1 MDQQRK
7 TIQSL
12 TVTLDSKREE
22 LTSFYRQFGEK
33 MIQDSRDSDS
43 GAGAVPADR
52 VSSWKAL
59 MASRENDTRM
69 ILDIKSA
76 VVRQQELHKFRKEI
90 DASVADEK
98 SARRVQLERLGSA
111 LYRNFDSE
119 RDGSSFGKFHE
130 DASCQENILIQ
141 YEEKQDRL
149 KHELLDAGFF
159 GKMFAQFR
167 MASLATNI
175 RQHRSRLNSI
185 FSDGARRLVDSGEI
199 ARRAEAGLSSPEQ
212 DASYTRIVEI
222 GERLSEIAHR
232 VETLDADQ
240 TAVAETF
247 SACGATGNP
256 PRRLDELRGRIKET
270 DKRIDTLTVL
280 SAREYSDKFLD
291 EDGRSVLGGVGD
303 GNTFSDMGAY
313 AHQLEQVAQRRSA
326 ISVIKKRI
334 DLLETSLRIESLD
347 RNIAGYERSI
357 ADSERKI
364 EHYRALSEKL
374 RKNIVDTGED
384 RERLV
389 QLREALMRSL
399 DGKIDENQPR
409 E

>member
-22 LTSFYRQFGEK
+22 LSSFYRQFGEK

-43 GAGAVPADR
+43 GAGAVPPDR

-76 VVRQQELHKFRKEI
+76 MVRQQELLKFRKEL

-98 SARRVQLERLGSA
+98 SARRVQFERLGSA
-111 LYRNFDSE
+111 LYRNFDSD
-119 RDGSSFGKFHE
+119 RDGSSIGKLHE
-130 DASCQENILIQ
+130 EALSQENILIQ

-167 MASLATNI
+167 MASLATHI

-185 FSDGARRLVDSGEI
+185 LADGARRLVDSGEI
-199 ARRAEAGLSSPEQ
+199 ARRIETGLSSPEQ
-212 DASYTRIVEI
+212 DTAYARIVEI

-232 VETLDADQ
+232 VDTLDADH
-240 TAVAETF
+240 TAVMDTF

-256 PRRLDELRGRIKET
+256 SRRSDELRGRIKET
-270 DKRIDTLTVL
+270 DKRIDALTVL

-291 EDGRSVLGGVGD
+291 EDGKSMLGGVGD

-347 RNIAGYERSI
+347 RNIVGYERSI

-374 RKNIVDTGED
+374 HKNIADSVED
-384 RERLV
+384 RARLE
-389 QLREALMRSL
+389 QRRDALRQSL
-399 DGKIDENQPR
+399 DGKFDENQAR